1 MGRPA
6 ESVTVE
12 RLAGSC
18 GAIVRGI
25 DVTRPQSP
33 DEIEAILELLDEHL
47 VVAFPDQPMDL
58 DRLEAFTDELGGRD
72 VTPYV
77 TPVDGRPYVIRVVKE
92 PSDELNFANAWHTD
106 LSYLAAP
113 PAYTVL
119 HARDVPTAGGD
130 TMWAN
135 QYLAYE
141 TLPAHLREQIAGLQ
155 ATHSAGMA
163 YGTGGYLE
171 AVADKS
177 SMAIE
182 PSPEAYAVQTHPLVI
197 RHPRTGRP
205 ALYANSVYTTG
216 IEGMDADEA
225 RSLLGRLTA
234 HATHPNLTCRLRW
247 QPDMLTIWDNA
258 ATQHFAINDYHGE
271 RRELY
276 RTSVAGGAHRAV

>member
-1 MGRPA
+1 MNREGV
-6 ESVTVE
+6 SVIVE

-18 GAIVRGI
+18 GAVVRGI
-25 DVTRPQSP
+25 DVTSPQSP
-33 DEIEAILELLDEHL
+33 DEIETILRLLDEHL
-47 VVAFPDQPMDL
+47 VVAFPDQHMDL

-92 PSDELNFANAWHTD
+92 PADELNFANAWHTD
-106 LSYLAAP
+106 LSYLSAP
-113 PAYTVL
+113 PSYTVL
-119 HARDVPTAGGD
+119 HARDVPAAGGD

-141 TLPAHLREQIAGLQ
+141 TLPAHLREQITGLR

-171 AVADKS
+171 AVADRN

-182 PSPEAYAVQTHPLVI
+182 PSPEAHAVRTHPLVI
-197 RHPRTGRP
+197 RHPRTGRA

-247 QPDMLTIWDNA
+247 QPGMLTIWDNA
-258 ATQHFAINDYHGE
+258 ATQHFAINDSAGE

-276 RTSVAGGAHRAV
+276 RTSVAGSVPEPA